1 MPDYTYFILLF
12 ICQRSQP
19 SAYDRI
25 NHVRIG
31 YDQKLHRDDRAFA
44 KSRGLYV
51 NNEVRCTKNAQVVTD
66 LQTSCNKVVVKPISG
81 CVRTACSQ
89 LL

>member
-12 ICQRSQP
+12 MCQRSQP

-51 NNEVRCTKNAQVVTD
+51 NNEVRCTIKTRKLLQICKQVTQVVTM
-66 LQTSCNKVVVKPISG
+66 L
-81 CVRTACSQ
+81 
-89 LL
+89 